1 MNLDFEQGDP
11 KAPKGHAL
19 VYYRSIEA
27 SGQLLMTYVV
37 VLPVAVNVA
46 KYMPPFLAPQLGAL
60 APAELSSF
68 AFPPVPEVLE
78 GGVSPLALA
87 KARGDDL
94 IFGGTVSP
102 RDVTG
107 LLGLVN
113 DAVQAY
119 AEAYGA
125 SQKSASA
132 PAREEAAPGHAV
144 TEVLY
149 AFMEPQEKLKE
160 LSQMVG
166 KLRLAVETRDAAL
179 RREAEEEVRILGR
192 YFPSEYRIER
202 LLAAASQPKAAG
214 ARLAQL
220 YVERCYKLSREEY
233 RDMGALEEEI
243 RTLEAQQGGS

>member
-1 MNLDFEQGDP
+1 MNLDFEHGDP

-19 VYYRSIEA
+19 VYYRSTEA
-27 SGQLLMTYVV
+27 PGQLLMTYVV
-37 VLPVAVNVA
+37 VLPVAVNVS

-68 AFPPVPEVLE
+68 AFPPVPELLE
-78 GGVSPLALA
+78 ADVSPLALA

-94 IFGGTVSP
+94 IFGGAVSP

-113 DAVQAY
+113 EAVQAY
-119 AEAYGA
+119 AEAYGTSHQAA
-125 SQKSASA
+125 SMVTA
-132 PAREEAAPGHAV
+132 EEAASGHAV
-144 TEVLY
+144 TAVLY

-179 RREAEEEVRILGR
+179 RREAEEEVRVLGR
-192 YFPSEYRIER
+192 YLPSDYRIER
-202 LLAAASQPKAAG
+202 LLEAAGQPKAAG

-233 RDMGALEEEI
+233 RDLGALDEEI
-243 RTLEAQQGGS
+243 LALEAQQGGV

>member
-1 MNLDFEQGDP
+1 MKLDFEHGDP
-11 KAPKGHAL
+11 QAPKGHAL
-19 VYYRSIEA
+19 VYYRSTEA
-27 SGQLLMTYVV
+27 AGQFLMTYVV
-37 VLPVAVNVA
+37 VLPVAVNVS

-68 AFPPVPEVLE
+68 AFPPVPEILE
-78 GGVSPLALA
+78 GDVSPLALA

-113 DAVQAY
+113 EAVQAY

-125 SQKSASA
+125 FQQAASTVA
-132 PAREEAAPGHAV
+132 EEASSGPAV

-179 RREAEEEVRILGR
+179 RREAEEEIRVLGR
-192 YFPSEYRIER
+192 YLPSEYRIER
-202 LLAAASQPKAAG
+202 LLEAAGQPKAAG

-233 RDMGALEEEI
+233 RDLGALDEEI
-243 RTLEAQQGGS
+243 RVLEAQQGGS